1 MIVALLEVFVF
12 ILVIASTSLL
22 CGLLRTAKAASQ
34 ETEKQQHSGADEQST
49 THEQAKAFRTAS

>member
-1 MIVALLEVFVF
+1 
-12 ILVIASTSLL
+12 L